1 MRIILRLRRKLSQ
14 TRLLRKLRFSN
25 FKDES
30 SPSMDELIEEF
41 AKGIIFHGPIEDTC
55 IGVEDEASEEVLDE
69 TLLKEMEV

>member
-1 MRIILRLRRKLSQ
+1 
-14 TRLLRKLRFSN
+14 
-25 FKDES
+25 
-30 SPSMDELIEEF
+30 MDELIEEF